1 MYILSLLICNLLV
14 TFSLKYM
21 LQHIWERE
29 IQHYC
34 LPFANERLVFK
45 NVIEFQ
51 YVWDILLFLLEKLS
65 KNGLQWKAKC
75 LIFHMKAHLLLQ
87 RWSYKT
93 WLKTDLV

>member
-1 MYILSLLICNLLV
+1 MKILSLLIYYLLII
-14 TFSLKYM
+14 FSLKYM
-21 LQHIWERE
+21 AKNTWERE
-29 IQHYC
+29 IQYYC
-34 LPFANERLVFK
+34 LPFANEHLVSK

-51 YVWDILLFLLEKLS
+51 YVWDILLFLLEKLT

-87 RWSYKT
+87 LWSYKT

>member
-51 YVWDILLFLLEKLS
+51 YV
-65 KNGLQWKAKC
+65 
-75 LIFHMKAHLLLQ
+75 
-87 RWSYKT
+87 
-93 WLKTDLV
+93 